1 MGRNNREDRCLLVER
16 SGLLPFS
23 LKHIPQW
30 NALEIKTNGKNSPK
44 IYHEFMDYMAQL
56 PRKQQPD
63 DYTYLIPTNELDG
76 FMRKFGYITTMTQ
89 TIGSIKGTEI
99 ALLPTIDYEPKHLE
113 EMKLEPYPFQ
123 KIGIAYL
130 VSVQK
135 GILGDEM
142 GLGKTP
148 QGIGAANEL
157 LKEGLVKKVLVIVPA
172 SLKYQWQNE
181 IGKFTDYTAIV
192 AEGTL
197 VKRKKIYNTFA
208 ESDVEFLIAGY
219 ETVRNDIELFKEL
232 EFNCII
238 QDEAHKLKSRTTK
251 LYKAIIQL
259 DSEYKFAL
267 TGTPMQNR
275 PDEIFAL
282 MSWID
287 PEVLGKITAFRKEH
301 IVSGE
306 KFGRRFMELGY
317 KNLDAIREKI
327 STKLLRRMKSEVA
340 PDLPEMIFSTIRAD
354 MTGPQLKLYKAID
367 EDFKKLQL
375 DIQDFYAAQTESDA
389 VAGLKSKEEDKI
401 LGFMYMMQAVS
412 DHPLLLAQGSS
423 KMAKKYL
430 PLIRECRTSPKLEEL
445 VEMLIPVVERGSKIV
460 IFSQYTQMLQ
470 LIRQRIVKEFEQ
482 EPYMIYGA
490 VPSKERQVQVS
501 DFEVNPMRQL
511 MLLSDAGNYGLNLQV
526 ADTLVNF
533 DLPWNPAVLKQRAG
547 RIHRINSTHEKVD
560 IVNMITNDTIDEQIE
575 KTLNLKEALGDG
587 LIERSEEEKD
597 IMKELLENL

>member
-1 MGRNNREDRCLLVER
+1 M
-16 SGLLPFS
+16 PFS

-30 NALEIKTNGKNSPK
+30 NALEIKTNGKNSTK
-44 IYHEFMDYMAQL
+44 VYAEYMDYMA
-56 PRKQQPD
+56 KQSKKVQPD
-63 DYTYLIPTNELDG
+63 DYTYLLPKTELDS
-76 FMRKFGYITTMTQ
+76 FMHKFGYITTMTQ
-89 TIGSIKGTEI
+89 TVGSIKGTES
-99 ALLPTIDYEPKHLE
+99 ALLPTIDYEPKHLH
-113 EMKLEPYPFQ
+113 EMKLQPYPFQ

-130 VSVQK
+130 ISVKK

-157 LKEGLVKKVLVIVPA
+157 LKEKLVKKVLVIVPA

-181 IGKFTDYTAIV
+181 IGKFTDYESIV
-192 AEGTL
+192 VDGTL
-197 VKRKKIYNTFA
+197 AKRKKQYASFTD
-208 ESDVEFLIAGY
+208 SDAPFLIAGY

-232 EFNCII
+232 DFSCII
-238 QDEAHKLKSRTTK
+238 EDEAHKLKNRTTK

-287 PEVLGKITAFRKEH
+287 PDVLGKVTAFRREH

-306 KFGRRFMELGY
+306 KFGRRFMDLGY
-317 KNLDAIREKI
+317 KNLDVIREKI
-327 STKLLRRMKSEVA
+327 STKMLRRMKSEVA

-354 MTGPQLKLYKAID
+354 MTAPQKKLYEAID

-389 VAGLKSKEEDKI
+389 RSGFKSKEEDKI
-401 LGFMYMMQAVS
+401 LGYMYMMQAVS

-423 KMAKKYL
+423 KMAKKYM
-430 PLIRECRTSPKLEEL
+430 PLIRDCRVSPKLEEL
-445 VEMLIPVVERGSKIV
+445 IEMLVPVVERGSKIV

-470 LIRQRIVKEFEQ
+470 IIRKRLVKEFEQ

-490 VPSKERQVQVS
+490 VPSKERQVQME
-501 DFEVNPMRQL
+501 DFEKSPVRQI
-511 MLLSDAGNYGLNLQV
+511 MLLSDAGNYGLNISF
-526 ADTLVNF
+526 ADTLVNYEQNF
-533 DLPWNPAVLKQRAG
+533 NPAVMAQRAG
-547 RIHRINSTHEKVD
+547 RIHRINSTFERVD
-560 IVNMITNDTIDEQIE
+560 IVNLLTNGTIDEQVE
-575 KTLNLKEALGDG
+575 KTLKSKRELGEG
-587 LIERSEEEKD
+587 LIERSTEEKD
-597 IMKELLENL
+597 IMKELLESL

>member
-1 MGRNNREDRCLLVER
+1 MYSPNPLKYRET
-16 SGLLPFS
+16 G
-23 LKHIPQW
+23 
-30 NALEIKTNGKNSPK
+30 
-44 IYHEFMDYMAQL
+44 
-56 PRKQQPD
+56 
-63 DYTYLIPTNELDG
+63 
-76 FMRKFGYITTMTQ
+76 
-89 TIGSIKGTEI
+89 
-99 ALLPTIDYEPKHLE
+99 
-113 EMKLEPYPFQ
+113 
-123 KIGIAYL
+123 GIAA
-130 VSVQK
+130 
-135 GILGDEM
+135 
-142 GLGKTP
+142 LGKTP

-157 LKEGLVKKVLVIVPA
+157 LKEGLIKKVLVIVPA

-181 IGKFTDYTAIV
+181 IGKFTDYEALV
-192 AEGTL
+192 VEGTL
-197 VKRKKIYNTFA
+197 AKRKKQYALFS
-208 ESDVEFLIAGY
+208 ESDVQFLIAGY

-232 EFNCII
+232 DFSCII
-238 QDEAHKLKSRTTK
+238 ADESHKLKSRSTK

-287 PEVLGKITAFRKEH
+287 PDVLGKITAFRKEH

-317 KNLDAIREKI
+317 KNLDSIRENI
-327 STKLLRRMKSEVA
+327 STKMLRRMKSEVA

-354 MTGPQLKLYKAID
+354 MTAPQKKLYEAIN

-375 DIQDFYAAQTESDA
+375 DIQDFYSAQTETDA
-389 VAGLKSKEEDKI
+389 RAGLKSKEEDKI

-423 KMAKKYL
+423 KMAKKYM
-430 PLIRECRTSPKLEEL
+430 PLIRDCRVSPKLEEL
-445 VEMLIPVVERGSKIV
+445 IEMLIPVVERGSKIV

-490 VPSKERQVQVS
+490 ISAKDRQTQVT
-501 DFEVNPMRQL
+501 DFETNPMRQI
-511 MLLSDAGNYGLNLQV
+511 MLLSDAGNFGLNLQT
-526 ADTLVNF
+526 ADTLANY

-547 RIHRINSTHEKVD
+547 RIHRINSTHDRVD
-560 IVNMITNDTIDEQIE
+560 IVNMITNSTIDEQIE
-575 KTLNLKEALGDG
+575 KTLNLKEALGEG
-587 LIERSEEEKD
+587 LIERSDEEKD

>member
-1 MGRNNREDRCLLVER
+1 MYSPNPLKYRET
-16 SGLLPFS
+16 G
-23 LKHIPQW
+23 
-30 NALEIKTNGKNSPK
+30 
-44 IYHEFMDYMAQL
+44 
-56 PRKQQPD
+56 
-63 DYTYLIPTNELDG
+63 
-76 FMRKFGYITTMTQ
+76 
-89 TIGSIKGTEI
+89 
-99 ALLPTIDYEPKHLE
+99 
-113 EMKLEPYPFQ
+113 
-123 KIGIAYL
+123 GIAA
-130 VSVQK
+130 
-135 GILGDEM
+135 
-142 GLGKTP
+142 LGKTP

-157 LKEGLVKKVLVIVPA
+157 LKEGLIKKVLVIVPA

-181 IGKFTDYTAIV
+181 IGKFTDYEALV
-192 AEGTL
+192 VEGTL
-197 VKRKKIYNTFA
+197 AKRKKQYALFS
-208 ESDVEFLIAGY
+208 ESDVQFLIAGY

-232 EFNCII
+232 DFSCII
-238 QDEAHKLKSRTTK
+238 ADESHKLKSRSTK

-287 PEVLGKITAFRKEH
+287 PDVLGKITAFRKEH

-317 KNLDAIREKI
+317 KNLDSIRENI
-327 STKLLRRMKSEVA
+327 STKMLRRMKSEVA

-354 MTGPQLKLYKAID
+354 MTAAQKKLYEAIN

-375 DIQDFYAAQTESDA
+375 DIQDFYSAQTETDA
-389 VAGLKSKEEDKI
+389 RAGLKSKEEDKI

-423 KMAKKYL
+423 KMAKKYM
-430 PLIRECRTSPKLEEL
+430 PLIRDCRVSPKLEEL
-445 VEMLIPVVERGSKIV
+445 IEMLIPVVERGSKIV

-490 VPSKERQVQVS
+490 ISAKDRQTQVT
-501 DFEVNPMRQL
+501 DFETNPMRQI
-511 MLLSDAGNYGLNLQV
+511 MLLSDAGNFGLNLQT
-526 ADTLVNF
+526 ADTLANY

-547 RIHRINSTHEKVD
+547 RIHRINSTHDRVD
-560 IVNMITNDTIDEQIE
+560 IVNMITNSTIDEQIE
-575 KTLNLKEALGDG
+575 KTLNLKEALGEG
-587 LIERSEEEKD
+587 LIERSDEEKD